1 MRFPCQIQARL
12 AQVILLPVLAFSLAS
27 PAWSAAVAP
36 AASVQLAA
44 LAERYIDGY
53 LELNPLEASQLT
65 NDERYEDKFVNELTT
80 GHRAAVLKLNT
91 ETLQALKR
99 IDGKKLS
106 AADRITHEL
115 LQYQLKTNLEEL
127 QFDFYRTPVNQFYSM
142 PVTLVQL
149 ASTEGAQ
156 PFRSVA
162 NYEHF
167 LTRLDGFPGWVDS
180 AIANMREG
188 MSKGLVQPKIL
199 MTRVLAQLKTQM
211 VAEPNLSG
219 FYVPVNKFPD
229 VFSEADRIRLSAAYR
244 AMVVQKMT
252 PAITRLHDFIAN
264 EYLPACRDTSG
275 LVATPNGAAKYAFL
289 ARQNTSTTLTPEQI
303 HAIGLKEVARIRL
316 EMEDVKKQ
324 VGFAGDLAAFLK
336 SIESNPQLTPF
347 KTETEVI
354 EAFKQ
359 IQLRVAPT
367 MEKMFAHQPR
377 SRLEIRPE
385 PEITKATAAA
395 HYDTGTR
402 DGSRPGVFYAPVRDA
417 TKYNTT
423 RMTALFLHEALPG
436 HHFQLSLNLESDLS
450 RFRRYSYFNA
460 FGEGW
465 ALYTESLGKDLG
477 VYTDPYQYLG
487 RLASEM
493 HRAIRLVVDTGMHA
507 KGWTREQ
514 AIDYSI
520 ENEGGSVARAEQEIE
535 RYMAIPGQALGYKI
549 GEIKILELRRKAERK
564 LGAKFDIRAFHDA
577 ILNDGNLPMA
587 LLEQKMNRWLA
598 AQ

>member
-1 MRFPCQIQARL
+1 MRFPCQIRSRL
-12 AQVILLPVLAFSLAS
+12 AGVCLLPALVFSLAG
-27 PAWSAAVAP
+27 PAWSAAAAP

-44 LAERYIDGY
+44 LAERYVDRY

-65 NDERYEDKFVNELTT
+65 NDARYEDKFVNELTA
-80 GHRAAVLKLNT
+80 GHRAAVRKLNT

-99 IDGKKLS
+99 IAGKKLS

-115 LQYQLKTNLEEL
+115 LQYQLRTNLAEL

-211 VAEPNLSG
+211 VTEPNLSG

-229 VFSEADRIRLSAAYR
+229 AFSETDRVRLSAAYR

-252 PAITRLHDFIAN
+252 PAITKLHDFIAN

-289 ARQNTSTTLTPEQI
+289 ARQNTSTTFTPEQI

-324 VGFAGDLAAFLK
+324 VGFAGDLPAFLK

-347 KTETEVI
+347 KTEAEVI

-377 SRLEIRPE
+377 SPLEIRPE

-395 HYDTGTR
+395 HYETGTR

-477 VYTDPYQYLG
+477 AYTDPYQYLG

-549 GEIKILELRRKAERK
+549 GEIKILALRRQAEKK